1 MIDKKST
8 PETIS
13 KSIRINAP
21 INAVWE
27 ALTQPELMKIWMSD
41 SAIEIITTWEI
52 GSPVVINAQAESYKI
67 GFQNAGI
74 VLQFLK
80 ERVLEY
86 THLSSLSRLP
96 DRAENYTHIRFT
108 LQQEEENTLLEL
120 NLSNFTDE
128 IHFKH
133 IDFYW
138 AVTLEVFKRFVE
150 L

>member
-1 MIDKKST
+1 
-8 PETIS
+8 
-13 KSIRINAP
+13 
-21 INAVWE
+21 
-27 ALTQPELMKIWMSD
+27 
-41 SAIEIITTWEI
+41 
-52 GSPVVINAQAESYKI
+52 
-67 GFQNAGI
+67 
-74 VLQFLK
+74 
-80 ERVLEY
+80 LEY